1 MATLVTFVMHQI
13 MNYFRMDIS
22 MVLAAVA
29 IVINVSAL
37 DANTMESIMNKEK
50 PGLLVVRSIYADPNF
65 LVQTI

>member
-29 IVINVSAL
+29 IAINVYAS

-50 PGLLVVRSIYADPNF
+50 PGLWVVRNIYADPNF

>member
-50 PGLLVVRSIYADPNF
+50 PGLWVVRNIYADPNF
-65 LVQTI
+65 PVQTI